1 MLLLIKK
8 PLEHKKMHKALPFTP
23 AIGWGILVLYLSLTP
38 GDKLPDALVAL
49 NDKFLHGFI
58 YFFSAFLIYL
68 AFIQYRFQNVLT
80 RKQMVI
86 ILVIC
91 VVFGGLIELAQAYL
105 VPRRKGDW
113 YDFAANTCGAILSIV
128 LMRLTHRFM
137 KKRIGA

>member
-1 MLLLIKK
+1 MERSFKNRII
-8 PLEHKKMHKALPFTP
+8 PFTP
-23 AIGWGILVLYLSLTP
+23 AIGWGILVIYLSLTP
-38 GDKLPDALVAL
+38 GNELPKALVQL

-68 AFIQYRFQNVLT
+68 AFIKYRFQNVLT

-86 ILVIC
+86 ILIIC

-105 VPRRKGDW
+105 VSNRKGDW

-137 KKRIGA
+137 KSRIRA